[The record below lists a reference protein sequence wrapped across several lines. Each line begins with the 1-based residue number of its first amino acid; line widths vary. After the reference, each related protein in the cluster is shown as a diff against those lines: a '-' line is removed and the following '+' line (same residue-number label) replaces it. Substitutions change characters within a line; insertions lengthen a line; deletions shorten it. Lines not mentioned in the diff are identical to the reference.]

1 MKLRQVLLLLVALS
15 SPLASLAA
23 ADSAPAGNGQSYLL
37 AQVDPRRDDSRPVV
51 KKEVEN
57 RVQTNRDSSSGNASP
72 GVPRPVKNTG
82 LTACPGEFALC
93 AASTCK
99 PTGRMIKVKEA
110 DGKTTKEFPEAVCK
124 CPIITAE
131 VAVMNGKPL
140 EGLAALNEGNMN
152 GSCNAPGPGKI
163 WSLFSPLE
171 VFPQESSDPPFQLK
185 HTSVVRCP
193 SSPSP
198 GSNCFSFECVIDKEP
213 AANGVRT
220 ASCSCPIGEN
230 PFGAPTQNAEF
241 LTSAGNQF
249 ATQSSACSMY
259 PVSIPNIS
267 DFK

>member
-1 MKLRQVLLLLVALS
+1 MRLIQMLLLVAV
-15 SPLASLAA
+15 LANPPVSLAA
-23 ADSAPAGNGQSYLL
+23 ADITPAGNGQGYLL
-37 AQVDPRRDDSRPVV
+37 AQVEVRRDDSRPVV

-57 RVQTNRDSSSGNASP
+57 RVQTNRESSGGNASP

-82 LTACPGEFALC
+82 LTSCPGEFALC

-110 DGKTTKEFPEAVCK
+110 DGKTTKEYPEAVCK

-152 GSCNAPGPGKI
+152 GSCNPPRPGTI

-171 VFPQESSDPPFQLK
+171 VFPQESSNPPFQLA
-185 HTSVVRCP
+185 HTSVMSCP

-230 PFGAPTQNAEF
+230 PFGAPTENASF

-249 ATQSSACSMY
+249 ANQSSACSMY

-267 DFK
+267 DLK